1 MFVFRFRRLM
11 LAALLMI
18 ATALPVM
25 AHDVQLAATDIRK
38 MPLVKVA
45 PSTYVIHGMQ
55 ALPSDDNK
63 GFINNPG
70 FVVTDK
76 GVIVIDP
83 GSNTQ
88 VGDILLDH
96 VKKTTDKP
104 VVAVLNTHVH
114 GDHWL
119 GNHAVAKAYPGVPIY
134 AHEKA
139 IERLASGED
148 KDWMDLFKNVAPEA
162 MKGTEIV
169 IPDNGLKGG
178 ETLTLGGADFVIL
191 YPVEQAHTDTD
202 IYIEI
207 PSQKAIFL
215 GDIVMNKRTL
225 GNRVQEA
232 SFSGIE
238 KATQLALDR
247 PGIEYFIPGHG
258 NSGGREVVENA
269 LKFIST
275 LRASVKKY
283 YDDGLADFEMRDKVL
298 ADLKE
303 FKDWNGFDELGR
315 AISFLYLEVEAED
328 FQ

>member
-1 MFVFRFRRLM
+1 
-11 LAALLMI
+11 
-18 ATALPVM
+18 
-25 AHDVQLAATDIRK
+25 
-38 MPLVKVA
+38 
-45 PSTYVIHGMQ
+45 
-55 ALPSDDNK
+55 
-63 GFINNPG
+63 
-70 FVVTDK
+70 
-76 GVIVIDP
+76 
-83 GSNTQ
+83 
-88 VGDILLDH
+88 
-96 VKKTTDKP
+96 
-104 VVAVLNTHVH
+104 
-114 GDHWL
+114 
-119 GNHAVAKAYPGVPIY
+119 
-134 AHEKA
+134 
-139 IERLASGED
+139 
-148 KDWMDLFKNVAPEA
+148 
-162 MKGTEIV
+162 
-169 IPDNGLKGG
+169 
-178 ETLTLGGADFVIL
+178 
-191 YPVEQAHTDTD
+191 
-202 IYIEI
+202 
-207 PSQKAIFL
+207 
-215 GDIVMNKRTL
+215 MNKRTL